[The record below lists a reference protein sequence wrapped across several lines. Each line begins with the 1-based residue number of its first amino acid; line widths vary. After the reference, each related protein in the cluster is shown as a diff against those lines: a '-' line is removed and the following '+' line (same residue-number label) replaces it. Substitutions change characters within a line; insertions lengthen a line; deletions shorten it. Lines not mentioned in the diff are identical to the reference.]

1 MKSSCLLIVMAG
13 AMICGC
19 AERPSGTAS
28 PDGQTYGLDGDAA
41 RGIDPTSRYGSPS
54 GRYGRPSSGS
64 ALPAKASDVR

>member
-28 PDGQTYGLDGDAA
+28 PDGQTYGLAGEPG
-41 RGIDPTSRYGSPS
+41 RGIDPANRHGSPS
-54 GRYGRPSSGS
+54 GRYGRPSGSS
-64 ALPAKASDVR
+64 ALPVKASDVR